1 MGRDV
6 LRLRRTGNN
15 GDVETTCLPP
25 CVAEKGSNGQCTRN
39 FHSTIR
45 QKKLLVLYVGISAQ
59 GGTWFKPAT
68 NLDLQ
73 TLVRTSAPLNRR
85 RARFLEKHGA
95 APGVL
100 GFSLPRFFHPETVAP
115 PAISVSP
122 PKLPPKKARDRDRKR
137 GGALNVVRLRIVRS
151 RWFMGPSSAESA
163 AAAAPLSWERR
174 GLCAVRA
181 ARRSSRDLPLRP
193 RHSRKNPRD
202 LFSYGSGSGRHNG
215 CVKMHLVSSHGRPA
229 RTHATHFRL

>member
-1 MGRDV
+1 M
-6 LRLRRTGNN
+6 LLYTAENTPRTVPRNQSS
-15 GDVETTCLPP
+15 CL
-25 CVAEKGSNGQCTRN
+25 V
-39 FHSTIR
+39 
-45 QKKLLVLYVGISAQ
+45 VLYSIMEASEYLPREGQ
-59 GGTWFKPAT
+59 TWT
-68 NLDLQ
+68 CR
-73 TLVRTSAPLNRR
+73 RTSAVGLALHVAHVRR
-85 RARFLEKHGA
+85 SPAKPEESTILGKA
-95 APGVL
+95 WSGVL
-100 GFSLPRFFHPETVAP
+100 GFSRPRFFLTETVAP
-115 PAISVSP
+115 HAISVSP

-151 RWFMGPSSAESA
+151 RWFVGPSSAESA

-215 CVKMHLVSSHGRPA
+215 CVKMNLASSHGRPA
-229 RTHATHFRL
+229 RTPATHFPQ